1 MTPSL
6 ATYAL
11 LISKDLRTVQELLGH
26 RTITQTS
33 KYAHVLMFQKVDVV
47 DKTIKF
53 VSDITR
59 YNDKIYQE

>member
-1 MTPSL
+1 MIPSL

-11 LISKDLRTVQELLGH
+11 VISKDVRTIQELLGH

-53 VSDITR
+53 VFDITY
-59 YNDKIYQE
+59 YNDMIYQE